1 MKVRF
6 EEDGSLTQAEVVIR
20 HPTGA
25 SPGAE
30 EVLRAVSERLREGA
44 KLAVHKGDAEVYL
57 EYGEIIFF
65 ETGGSAIYVHTA
77 EEAYAT
83 DKRLYELEKELPAH
97 FARISKSAI
106 VNADRIRSIDRPL
119 ASSGLIRFRGSH
131 KAVYVSRRYYK
142 NLKKVIDERMKQHE
156 I

>member
-20 HPTGA
+20 HP
-25 SPGAE
+25 PGALPAPADA
-30 EVLRAVSERLREGA
+30 LRAAAESLDRGA
-44 KLAVHKGDAEVYL
+44 KLAVHKGGAEVYL
-57 EYGEIIFF
+57 EYREIIFF
-65 ETGGSAIYVHTA
+65 ETGGNTIYAHTA
-77 EEAYAT
+77 GEAYAT
-83 DKRLYELEKELPAH
+83 DKRLYELEGELPAH

-119 ASSGLIRFRGSH
+119 ASSGLIRFGGSH

-142 NLKKVIDERMKQHE
+142 NLKKIIDERMKRHE
-156 I
+156 V